1 MPDFIVKTL
10 QAGFKEID
18 KRMHGFIS
26 KDAIML
32 GVESRTSSPVRIPRN
47 ADTGEHIN
55 IKGLFPCGEGSG
67 YAGGIISSAVDG
79 EQIANKCSMYLE
91 KNR

>member
-1 MPDFIVKTL
+1 VHSL
-10 QAGFKEID
+10 QVALKEID
-18 KRMHGFIS
+18 KKMHGFIS
-26 KDAIML
+26 KDAVML

-47 ADTGEHIN
+47 PDTGEHIH
-55 IKGLFPCGEGSG
+55 IRGLFPCGEGSG

-91 KNR
+91 KIR